1 MKTTDELAHEIR
13 ESVDI
18 LSYFEANQ
26 REMQTGSFPEYLE
39 QWLAGKGLSRAD
51 VVRRSNLNKAYVY
64 QIFSGKKYPSRD
76 KVIALSFGLGL
87 SAEEAQTLLKQ
98 AGYRE
103 LYPRDPRDA
112 LLLFALGKGM
122 SILTANEL
130 LYDHEVEV
138 LE

>member
-1 MKTTDELAHEIR
+1 MKSTDELTHEIR
-13 ESVDI
+13 NAADI
-18 LSYFEANQ
+18 L
-26 REMQTGSFPEYLE
+26 EYLKE
-39 QWLAGKGLSRAD
+39 NRQEMMLQSLPESLEAWLKNKGLTRED

-76 KVIALSFGLGL
+76 KVLALAFGLGL
-87 SAEEAQTLLKQ
+87 DVEEAQALLKQ

-112 LLLFALGKGM
+112 LLLFAIGQGK
-122 SILTANEL
+122 SILEANEL
-130 LYDHEVEV
+130 LYDRNIEV

>member
-1 MKTTDELAHEIR
+1 M
-13 ESVDI
+13 
-18 LSYFEANQ
+18 
-26 REMQTGSFPEYLE
+26 
-39 QWLAGKGLSRAD
+39 
-51 VVRRSNLNKAYVY
+51 NKAYVY

-103 LYPRDPRDA
+103 LYTRDPRDA

-122 SILTANEL
+122 SILAANEL
-130 LYDHEVEV
+130 LYDHEVRYWNRKNRWPV
-138 LE
+138 IGQRFFRNCAALRQWFHKVR

>member
-13 ESVDI
+13 ESGDI

-76 KVIALSFGLGL
+76 KVIALGFGLGL
-87 SAEEAQTLLKQ
+87 DAEEIQSLLKQ

-112 LLLFALGKGM
+112 LLLFAFSKGM
-122 SILTANEL
+122 PVIAANEL